1 MKSFGSTL
9 APQASSLMRI
19 VLGLLYLEHGTA
31 KLFAFPPVAMFAH
44 LSVASLVGIAGII
57 ELVGGALLFLGL
69 FTRPVAFI
77 LSGEMA
83 IAYFMVHA
91 PQGFFPILNGG
102 ELAIVYCFTFL
113 YFAAAGAGPWSVDAL
128 IDRTPR

>member
-1 MKSFGSTL
+1 MRDFGRTL

-31 KLFAFPPVAMFAH
+31 KLLAFPPVAMFAH

-69 FTRPVAFI
+69 FTRPVALI

-83 IAYFMVHA
+83 VAYFMVHA

-113 YFAAAGAGPWSVDAL
+113 YFAAAGGGPWSVDAL
-128 IDRTPR
+128 MDRSPR

>member
-9 APQASSLMRI
+9 APQALSLMRI

-57 ELVGGALLFLGL
+57 ELVSGALLFLGL

-128 IDRTPR
+128 IDRSPR

>member
-9 APQASSLMRI
+9 APQALSLMRI

-57 ELVGGALLFLGL
+57 ELVGGAL
-69 FTRPVAFI
+69 
-77 LSGEMA
+77 
-83 IAYFMVHA
+83 
-91 PQGFFPILNGG
+91 
-102 ELAIVYCFTFL
+102 AIVYCFTFL

-128 IDRTPR
+128 IDRSPR